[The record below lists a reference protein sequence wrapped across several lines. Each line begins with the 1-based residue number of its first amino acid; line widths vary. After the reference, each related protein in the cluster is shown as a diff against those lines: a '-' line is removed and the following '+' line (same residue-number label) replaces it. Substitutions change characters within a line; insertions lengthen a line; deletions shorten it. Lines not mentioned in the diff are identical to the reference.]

1 MASCLHNWAEADEP
15 WTLPPRPQWP
25 LLLRKSN
32 RSLRRSRNLLRRHVG
47 NCQKYSWM
55 PWLDQTDKLG
65 KNFLSRHSLSN
76 AGSEMICFQLCCCLF
91 ETTTYTFSG
100 NSTAAFEA
108 HSCFTTSQIKKAAAA
123 TNVHFGFGLDTPF
136 FPHFLHT
143 LVFSCSSS
151 DEKVHSL
158 CTT

>member
-1 MASCLHNWAEADEP
+1 MASCLHSWAEADEP
-15 WTLPPRPQWP
+15 WTPPPWLQWP
-25 LLLRKSN
+25 LHRKLN
-32 RSLRRSRNLLRRHVG
+32 RLLRRSRNLRPRHVW
-47 NCQKYSWM
+47 NCRKYSWM

-65 KNFLSRHSLSN
+65 KNFLSRHFLSN

-91 ETTTYTFSG
+91 ETTYTFSG

-108 HSCFTTSQIKKAAAA
+108 HSCFTSQIKKAAAA
-123 TNVHFGFGLDTPF
+123 TNVHFGFGLDTTPF